1 MTARFAGLGLLWF
14 TSNAWA
20 QQPSLPPVPAPAPAQ
35 TAEGTITFFK
45 EANSTVPAK
54 KTSTLIPSVPDTVS
68 PGTLPPTGTT
78 AQSVSQVPPLPA
90 LAPTGPTAAPAAV
103 RTVPTNNVSA
113 TSVPTASGRAV
124 TVSQPVTQQYA
135 RQTTSPRS
143 ARPGYTAG
151 SKEDDGE
158 TEDQSPLP
166 GPNAL
171 FKLESEAS
179 WMERMRQDSR
189 SKGTLE
195 RLVFPDEPPVSN
207 EKYVGRD
214 WKPHGLEVEPSY
226 VCYGRL
232 YFEDKNAER
241 YGWDLG
247 AIHPLLSTTKF
258 WYDCA
263 MLPYNMFS
271 DPCHRMESSA
281 GYCLPGDPV
290 PLMLYPPKLSLTGF
304 IAEAGV
310 AVGLVFIFP

>member
-1 MTARFAGLGLLWF
+1 MT
-14 TSNAWA
+14 
-20 QQPSLPPVPAPAPAQ
+20 
-35 TAEGTITFFK
+35 
-45 EANSTVPAK
+45 
-54 KTSTLIPSVPDTVS
+54 
-68 PGTLPPTGTT
+68 
-78 AQSVSQVPPLPA
+78 
-90 LAPTGPTAAPAAV
+90 
-103 RTVPTNNVSA
+103 
-113 TSVPTASGRAV
+113 
-124 TVSQPVTQQYA
+124 
-135 RQTTSPRS
+135 
-143 ARPGYTAG
+143 G
-151 SKEDDGE
+151 SKEDDTE

-207 EKYVGRD
+207 EKYAGRD
-214 WKPHGLEVEPSY
+214 WKAHRLEVEPSY

-247 AIHPLLSTTKF
+247 AIHPVLSTTKF